1 MFDISFCYIE
11 MEDIED
17 HHSDSDESLIAVT
30 QKSIMLSDMLAQK
43 AFTNPNRNNSSAAA
57 ANNQSDKSS
66 SLVSI
71 VDVLHIQFATIL

>member
-1 MFDISFCYIE
+1 

-57 ANNQSDKSS
+57 VNNQSDNSS
-66 SLVSI
+66 ILVSI
-71 VDVLHIQFATIL
+71 VDVLHIQFATILWCY

>member
-1 MFDISFCYIE
+1 

-66 SLVSI
+66 ILVSI
-71 VDVLHIQFATIL
+71 VDVLHIQFATILWCY